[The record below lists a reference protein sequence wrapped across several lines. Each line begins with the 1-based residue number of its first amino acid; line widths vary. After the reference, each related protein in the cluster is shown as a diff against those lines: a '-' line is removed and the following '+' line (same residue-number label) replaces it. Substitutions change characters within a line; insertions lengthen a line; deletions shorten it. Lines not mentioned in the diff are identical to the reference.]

1 MTSSADFTTQIDH
14 NRDTAS
20 DQQAYDQALAQNGR
34 TFHWARHFLGKSH
47 GANAARL
54 YAFCRL
60 LDDLADGDLPDG
72 ARRLD
77 TISDDL
83 AALSEGQSRRPADPD
98 MAAFAPFMHA
108 QNLPPLALRHLI
120 DGLLFDQGNVALENE
135 AELITYGY
143 QVAGTVGL
151 MMCPVLSC
159 DDPVAKDFAID
170 LGIAMQL
177 TNIARDVLEDAKM
190 GRRYL
195 PSEWSD
201 GLSPSTIAD
210 GAAHDDPHIIQTIKT
225 AIDRTLTLAE
235 AYYQSG
241 LVGLSFLPRRASFAI
256 GIAAHCYRQIGVQL
270 QRHDLNWHHGRT
282 VTSAATKAVVSLR
295 AVPLIGPRTRP
306 ISHDDSLHKALKGYA
321 K

>member
-1 MTSSADFTTQIDH
+1 MTSSTDIAQQINHDH
-14 NRDTAS
+14 EQAS

-34 TFHWARHFLGKSH
+34 TFHWARHFLGKQH

-72 ARRLD
+72 ATRLA

-83 AALSEGQSRRPADPD
+83 NALSLGQQHRPADPD
-98 MAAFAPFMHA
+98 MAAFAPFMKA

-120 DGLLFDQGNVALENE
+120 EGLLFDQGEVALTSQD
-135 AELITYGY
+135 ELITYGY

-159 DDPVAKDFAID
+159 DEPLAQDFAID

-195 PSEWSD
+195 PAQWSE
-201 GLSPSTIAD
+201 GLSPSAIAD
-210 GAAHDDPHIIQTIKT
+210 GAAHHNPAIIQPIKA
-225 AIDRTLTLAE
+225 AIARTLTLADR
-235 AYYQSG
+235 YYESG
-241 LVGLSFLPRRASFAI
+241 LIGLSFLPKRASFAI
-256 GIAAHCYRQIGVQL
+256 GVAAHCYRQIGVQL
-270 QRHDLNWHHGRT
+270 QANNLNWHQGRT
-282 VTSAATKAVVSLR
+282 VTSAPTKGFASLR
-295 AVPLIGPRTRP
+295 AVPLILPRARPTR
-306 ISHDDSLHKALKGYA
+306 HEAHLHHALEGYA